1 MQLPIK
7 MTFAALLLGTTMVG
21 AAYAQNAPSPGCP
34 AGTIAS
40 AAHKTDSEGGSG
52 GNWQEKPGAGVQRTE
67 AVASASHK
75 TDSEGGSGG
84 NWQEKPG
91 AGVQRTS
98 AIACK

>member
-1 MQLPIK
+1 MHLPLK

-21 AAYAQNAPSPGCP
+21 ASYAQNAPSTGCP

-40 AAHKTDSEGGSG
+40 AAHKTDSEGGAG
-52 GNWQEKPGAGVQRTE
+52 GNWQQ
-67 AVASASHK
+67 S
-75 TDSEGGSGG
+75 
-84 NWQEKPG
+84 PG